1 MPNINDYLDWRGDLP
16 ISTSPFCEVDNLIFS
31 MLSFL
36 DFSGI
41 VPSDMLTA
49 PVKLADAYARFRERF
64 PEGQDFGEVIPVF
77 VNDTF
82 AQAAASVRFR
92 DTYMAA
98 YRDIH
103 DEAEVVQFSAVTFI
117 LPDNSLFLAYRGTD
131 DTLLGWREDFHL
143 SFTHPVKSQELAL
156 EYLCEAASC
165 YSGPIRLGGHS
176 KGGNLAAYAAIFAP
190 NVIADRIIQ
199 VWSNDG
205 PGFMREVIDSPRFAA
220 AEGKITTIVPQ
231 SSVIGMLL
239 GHNDR
244 YEVIESTVKNGL
256 RQHDPYSWQVKG
268 PRFLHLDEL
277 SPEGKRHNEVLAEW
291 LDGIGAED
299 RRKFTDTVFGLL
311 ESTGAKTVSDLSL
324 NDPVAF
330 AAKAAAMIR
339 QYASLDKAAKDNVY
353 QLMSKLAEAN
363 MKVK

>member
-16 ISTSPFCEVDNLIFS
+16 IEASPFCEADNLVLS

-36 DFSGI
+36 DFSDI
-41 VPSDMLTA
+41 VSPDALTA
-49 PVKLADAYARFRERF
+49 PVKLSDCWARFHERF

-82 AQAAASVRFR
+82 ERAAASVRFR
-92 DTYMAA
+92 DAYIAA
-98 YRDIH
+98 YRDVH

-117 LPDNSLFLAYRGTD
+117 LPDNSLFVAYRGTD

-143 SFTHPVKSQELAL
+143 SFTHPVKSQSLAL
-156 EYLCEAASC
+156 DYLVETASF

-176 KGGNLAAYAAIFAP
+176 KGGNLAVYAAVYAP
-190 NVIADRIIQ
+190 RVIADRIVK

-205 PGFMREVIDSPRFAA
+205 PGFMREVIDSPEFAA

-244 YEVIESTVKNGL
+244 YEVIESAVKNGL
-256 RQHDPYSWQVKG
+256 MQHDPYSWQVKG
-268 PRFLHLDEL
+268 PQFVHLGAL
-277 SPEGKRHNEVLAEW
+277 SPEGRRHNEVLAEW
-291 LDGIGAED
+291 LDGIPAED
-299 RRKFTDTVFGLL
+299 RRKFTETVFGLL
-311 ESTGAKTVSDLSL
+311 ESIGAKTVSDLSP

-363 MKVK
+363 FKVK

>member
-16 ISTSPFCEVDNLIFS
+16 FAAAPFCEVDNLVLS

-41 VPSDMLTA
+41 VSPDALAS
-49 PVKLADAYARFRERF
+49 PVKLSDAFARFHERF
-64 PEGQDFGEVIPVF
+64 PEGEDFGGVVPIF
-77 VNDTF
+77 VNDTVEK
-82 AQAAASVRFR
+82 AAASVRFR

-98 YRDIH
+98 FRDVH

-117 LPDNSLFLAYRGTD
+117 LPDDSLFIAYRGTD

-143 SFTHPVKSQELAL
+143 SFTRPVKSQELAL
-156 EYLCEAASC
+156 EYLTETAS
-165 YSGPIRLGGHS
+165 YFSGPIRIGGHS
-176 KGGNLAAYAAIFAP
+176 KGGNLAAYAAIYAP
-190 NVIADRIIQ
+190 KVLADRIVK

-205 PGFMREVIDSPRFAA
+205 PGFIREIIESPEFAA

-231 SSVIGMLL
+231 SSVIGMVL

-256 RQHDPYSWQVKG
+256 MQHDPYSWEVRG

-291 LDGIGAED
+291 LDGISPED

-311 ESTGAKTVSDLSL
+311 ESTGAKTVGDLSL
-324 NDPVAF
+324 GDPVAF

-339 QYASLDKAAKDNVY
+339 QYASLDKEAKDNVY
-353 QLMSKLAEAN
+353 LLMRRLAEAN
-363 MKVK
+363 FKVR

>member
-1 MPNINDYLDWRGDLP
+1 MPNINDYLDWRGDLT
-16 ISTSPFCEVDNLIFS
+16 IAASPFNEVDNLILA
-31 MLSFL
+31 MLSFI
-36 DFSGI
+36 DYSGI
-41 VPSDMLTA
+41 VSPDPLDA
-49 PVKLADAYARFRERF
+49 PVKLSECYARFRERF
-64 PEGQDFGEVIPVF
+64 PAGEDFGEVIPAL
-77 VNDTF
+77 VNATF
-82 AQAAASVRFR
+82 AKAAASVRFR

-165 YSGPIRLGGHS
+165 SSGPIRLGGHS

-190 NVIADRIIQ
+190 NVIADRIVQ

-205 PGFMREVIDSPRFAA
+205 PGFIREIIESPEFAA

-256 RQHDPYSWQVKG
+256 MQHDPFSWEVKG

-339 QYASLDKAAKDNVY
+339 QYASLDKDAKDNVY
-353 QLMSKLAEAN
+353 LLMRRLAEAN
-363 MKVK
+363 FKAR